1 MLSEETS
8 IPVYFTKFNEE
19 IFNIINEF
27 PLHSEKSKANIL
39 NQINANGYQLVVS
52 GASHAPRK
60 DP

>member
-1 MLSEETS
+1 MLSEETP

-27 PLHSEKSKANIL
+27 PRHSEKSKANVF

-52 GASHAPRK
+52 GASHAAKK
-60 DP
+60 DS